1 MENLRI
7 SGSIVISLLVLV
19 VPHTSLAYSVAP
31 HEGIT
36 RATINQY
43 EKLSGDLFTTAEEA
57 VMIQGSNDEDENWRF
72 MRHFYDP
79 VNNSGLYYAGRR
91 YSASIYWAQDTNGQ
105 GNYNCYSKWLCNGD
119 HIKYADKYFSSPTD
133 FSWDRAVYEYAWG
146 DKVRGAAALGH
157 VLHLIQDA
165 TVPAHVRGDP
175 HPEALADADS
185 YETYAAKY
193 TSGNIISQLINV
205 PTFSGLAAAFDT
217 TAMFANNNFLSDDT
231 LFQVYKSPELS
242 SMVVKD
248 GFAVHPTLR
257 HRVAYVKIWTDR
269 FGNETKRKIL
279 MDNETNAVSSDY
291 WNILSQK
298 AIEAGTGVIDLFFR
312 EVEQE
317 KKTGVLKARN
327 VSAAE
332 LRAIENAKKG
342 FKYVKALYGS
352 SLNQSDVEELLG
364 DNAGQAGAA
373 ALAVADAPSPPQ
385 QDAVPANPVAPTV
398 SRTNPPQPQAAP
410 QVSDSLASHVEEPI
424 EQGQPAQDPTPAPPT
439 EPQTSALAPSA
450 GTSTGA
456 SGGSPT
462 PTASAATQSS
472 DTPTSG
478 GSTPPPASD
487 PLSLSILLP
496 SENELFATT
505 SATFTGTTSASAIVT
520 AAYDSTLATT
530 TTDDSGNW
538 TFTLSL
544 ASGTTTVS
552 FSAAGSTETS
562 ATSTRTVG
570 VDVASP
576 DAPSISI
583 DECAASFVAGD
594 CTIAATTATISW
606 NAVSGAAYYDVI
618 KDNAILATTTATLA
632 TSGISASATTTFSV
646 VAHKSNGT
654 AATST
659 EKTVFVTT
667 QPLIINE
674 VAWAGTKAS
683 VEDEWIELRNISNS
697 TVDLSH
703 FVITTPDGSRVI
715 SLSGTIGAAGNGLG
729 TDFLVIERS
738 AEATSL
744 VSPYAV
750 ASDFALLAD
759 SGEQLLLQWGDGIAT
774 TTVDSTPAVATCGG
788 WCAGAALG
796 SIGYS
801 IQSGT
806 STARLTMERE
816 ENSSDGSPA
825 ARRQTTDAYFF
836 YGSDRSG
843 SAMFSTAGAASSKG
857 HPTAG
862 WFCSPDS
869 TSITSG
875 AHYTPPSSNCKYIM
889 RAISTQTNRYFAL

>member
-385 QDAVPANPVAPTV
+385 QDAPPANPVAPPV
-398 SRTNPPQPQAAP
+398 SQTKQPQPQTAP
-410 QVSDSLASHVEEPI
+410 QVLGASVSLGEEPA
-424 EQGQPAQDPTPAPPT
+424 EQEPLAQDPTPPTPAPADDGDTISIISGGASGGSPT
-439 EPQTSALAPSA
+439 QTTD
-450 GTSTGA
+450 TSSG

-487 PLSLSILLP
+487 PLSLSIL
-496 SENELFATT
+496 S
-505 SATFTGTTSASAIVT
+505 
-520 AAYDSTLATT
+520 
-530 TTDDSGNW
+530 
-538 TFTLSL
+538 
-544 ASGTTTVS
+544 
-552 FSAAGSTETS
+552 
-562 ATSTRTVG
+562 
-570 VDVASP
+570 
-576 DAPSISI
+576 
-583 DECAASFVAGD
+583 
-594 CTIAATTATISW
+594 
-606 NAVSGAAYYDVI
+606 
-618 KDNAILATTTATLA
+618 
-632 TSGISASATTTFSV
+632 
-646 VAHKSNGT
+646 
-654 AATST
+654 
-659 EKTVFVTT
+659 
-667 QPLIINE
+667 
-674 VAWAGTKAS
+674 
-683 VEDEWIELRNISNS
+683 
-697 TVDLSH
+697 
-703 FVITTPDGSRVI
+703 
-715 SLSGTIGAAGNGLG
+715 
-729 TDFLVIERS
+729 
-738 AEATSL
+738 
-744 VSPYAV
+744 
-750 ASDFALLAD
+750 
-759 SGEQLLLQWGDGIAT
+759 
-774 TTVDSTPAVATCGG
+774 
-788 WCAGAALG
+788 
-796 SIGYS
+796 
-801 IQSGT
+801 
-806 STARLTMERE
+806 
-816 ENSSDGSPA
+816 
-825 ARRQTTDAYFF
+825 
-836 YGSDRSG
+836 
-843 SAMFSTAGAASSKG
+843 
-857 HPTAG
+857 
-862 WFCSPDS
+862 
-869 TSITSG
+869 
-875 AHYTPPSSNCKYIM
+875 
-889 RAISTQTNRYFAL
+889 